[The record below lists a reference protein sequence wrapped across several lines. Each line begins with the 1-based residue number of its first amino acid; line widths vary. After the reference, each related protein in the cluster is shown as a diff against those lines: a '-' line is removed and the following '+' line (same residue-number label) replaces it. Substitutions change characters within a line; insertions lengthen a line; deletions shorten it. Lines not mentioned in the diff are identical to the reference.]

1 MRLIGK
7 YVNGNYKVA
16 IFNDGTKI
24 RHTDDNYWNAQFPEN
39 IDLKITNNCDMRC
52 PYCHENSTID
62 GKHGDIMNMEFIN
75 TLMPYTE
82 VAIGGGNAL
91 EHPYLVPFLQK
102 LKERNIFANITV
114 NQYHFMENLMLIQLL
129 VERELIKGLGVS
141 LMNTTEDF
149 ISEILKFENAVIHI
163 INGVE
168 LVSNF
173 KKLYDKDLKVLI
185 LGYKEFRRGKDYYS
199 EKVEVRKNMLK
210 EELPNLINHF
220 QVVSF
225 DNLALEQLDVTTLLG
240 DKWNNFYMG
249 DDGQFTMYIDA
260 VTGTFGKSSTMP
272 IADRLPITNNINDMF
287 KIVKE
292 MK

>member
-1 MRLIGK
+1 MKLIGK
-7 YVNGNYKVA
+7 YINGNYKVA

-102 LKERNIFANITV
+102 LKERNIFVNITV

-149 ISEILKFENAVIHI
+149 ISEISKFENAVIHI

-168 LVSNF
+168 LVSNL

-210 EELPNLINHF
+210 EELSNLINHF

-225 DNLALEQLDVTTLLG
+225 DNLALEQLDVKTLLG
-240 DKWNNFYMG
+240 DKWNDFYMG